1 MSGTH
6 DAVVL
11 GRTLP
16 TSTNI
21 GLSLGTP
28 IMVMLMSR
36 EKQHKGRSIE
46 IMVIGMKFIT
56 KYNTGV
62 VDHLDGDDGKEEQ
75 KAGFF

>member
-1 MSGTH
+1 MAIAIMMMMMMVMMMIYGIDDDDDDNDGSVDPRMSGTH

-36 EKQHKGRSIE
+36 EKQHK
-46 IMVIGMKFIT
+46 
-56 KYNTGV
+56 
-62 VDHLDGDDGKEEQ
+62 EEH
-75 KAGFF
+75 